1 MGGEPLESPPM
12 CTEIFEQLVTE
23 REVCTVFQ
31 PIVDGNSRTVIGHEA
46 LTRENVLENLRKI
59 KILAKEG
66 PGSRCL
72 IERQGQITDLVGLA
86 TRTPWASVPEA
97 LALAGV

>member
-46 LTRENVLENLRKI
+46 LTR
-59 KILAKEG
+59 
-66 PGSRCL
+66 
-72 IERQGQITDLVGLA
+72 
-86 TRTPWASVPEA
+86 
-97 LALAGV
+97 